1 MELQLGLAL
10 PTNPTKGFDLN
21 YYGYEPKEVVVSGLW
36 FDGNNCYVSSHQDIN
51 IDDNK
56 KRSFSQAFE
65 NSSTDRAVP
74 RTLPLLLWNNRP
86 NEEDDPKDPNN
97 HHSLFAFNKND
108 DGDRDGVVG
117 WPPIKSWRNNNNK
130 RVCHDNQGGRRLLEN
145 AYAYCGGRRSNSMYV
160 KVKMEGVAIGRKID
174 LTLHNSFQ
182 TLTDTLIDMFQK
194 WLLETGQKNSNI
206 YKLAYQDKE
215 GDWLYTEDVS
225 WRTFIG
231 SVQRLKLLKSSSK

>member
-36 FDGNNCYVSSHQDIN
+36 FDGNCYVSSRQDIN
-51 IDDNK
+51 IDDYK
-56 KRSFSQAFE
+56 KRSFCQAFE

-97 HHSLFAFNKND
+97 DHSLFTFNKN

-117 WPPIKSWRNNNNK
+117 WPPIK
-130 RVCHDNQGGRRLLEN
+130 VCHDNQGGRRLLEN

-160 KVKMEGVAIGRKID
+160 KVKMEGVAIGRKVD
-174 LTLHNSFQ
+174 LTLHHSFQ
-182 TLTDTLIDMFQK
+182 TLTDTLIDMFGK
-194 WLLETGQKNSNI
+194 WLLETGQKNSNN
-206 YKLAYQDKE
+206 YFKLAYQDKE